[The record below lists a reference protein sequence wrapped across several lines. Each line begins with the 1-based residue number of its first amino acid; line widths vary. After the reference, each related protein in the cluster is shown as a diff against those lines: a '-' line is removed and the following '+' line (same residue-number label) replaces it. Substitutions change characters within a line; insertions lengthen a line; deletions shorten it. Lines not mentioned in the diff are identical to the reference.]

1 MSVIAWLTAWVRS
14 IATYVLGGLY
24 VIFVVPPALVIA
36 LTTRQRSVL
45 YWTGYVG
52 VRLAL
57 VATGIRI
64 RVEGLQYVCS
74 DRPTVYCANHTSN
87 VAPPIL
93 YVLFR
98 ELFPRLYI
106 FYKAGLRKMPVLGV
120 GFDII
125 GFVGIHRGDREKS
138 TAAITQAAVK
148 LRNGGSFVI
157 FPEGTRSRT
166 NELLPFK
173 KGGFVLALEAQ
184 APVVPVAILGGRTAM
199 ERGSALVC
207 PATISVRFG
216 EPIDTLGRDYSHRDE
231 LIREVRAEI
240 ERLRALGPVC

>member
-1 MSVIAWLTAWVRS
+1 MSVIAWLTAWFRS
-14 IATYVLGGLY
+14 ITTYVLVGLY
-24 VIFVVPPALVIA
+24 AISVGPLALVIA

-45 YWTGYVG
+45 YWIGYIG

-57 VATGIRI
+57 FITGVRI
-64 RVEGLQYVCS
+64 RVEGLQYVLP
-74 DRPTVYCANHTSN
+74 DRPTVYCANHASN
-87 VAPPIL
+87 VEPPIL

-98 ELFPRLYI
+98 NLFPRLYI
-106 FYKAGLRKMPVLGV
+106 FYKAGLRKTPVLGI
-120 GFDII
+120 GFEIM
-125 GFVGIHRGDREKS
+125 GFVGIHRDDREKS
-138 TAAITQAAVK
+138 AAAITQAAVK

-207 PATISVRFG
+207 PATVSVRFG
-216 EPIDTLGRDYSHRDE
+216 APIDTLGRDYSHRNE
-231 LIREVRAEI
+231 LIREVRTEI

>member
-1 MSVIAWLTAWVRS
+1 MSVIARLTAWVRS

-74 DRPTVYCANHTSN
+74 DRPTVYCANHASN
-87 VAPPIL
+87 VEPPIL

-98 ELFPRLYI
+98 DLFPRLYI

-125 GFVGIHRGDREKS
+125 GFVG
-138 TAAITQAAVK
+138 
-148 LRNGGSFVI
+148 
-157 FPEGTRSRT
+157 
-166 NELLPFK
+166 
-173 KGGFVLALEAQ
+173 
-184 APVVPVAILGGRTAM
+184 
-199 ERGSALVC
+199 
-207 PATISVRFG
+207 
-216 EPIDTLGRDYSHRDE
+216 
-231 LIREVRAEI
+231 
-240 ERLRALGPVC
+240 